1 MQIKKEYVI
10 CLSLLSIS
18 IVYLFY
24 TSKIKITELYQN
36 KETIDPDIEIVVAR
50 YNEDLDWLRDE
61 MFNNLTVTIYNK
73 GTNDTFYK
81 PPNLKRIVQLPNV
94 GVCDHTYLYHIF
106 SNYDDLANV
115 TIFLPGSCLDRI
127 KAIKTLNV
135 LNETIKT
142 KNSMFHGYYQ
152 EKGLLDSMKD
162 FIITAYETQN
172 MKNRSNISNYDIKTR
187 RCDVY
192 PFGKWFTEVFGNIF
206 VNYSTYYGVF
216 SVSKEHIQS
225 RSKYFYEKLMSYV
238 NKNINEECSHFME
251 RSYIA
256 IFNPPIECIRVVKVM
271 NS

>member
-1 MQIKKEYVI
+1 MQIKNEYVI
-10 CLSLLSIS
+10 CLFLLLIS
-18 IVYLFY
+18 IVYMMYSAQNKF
-24 TSKIKITELYQN
+24 TELYQN

-61 MFNNLTVTIYNK
+61 MFNNLAVTIYNK
-73 GTNDTFYK
+73 GINDSFYK
-81 PPNLKRIVQLPNV
+81 PPNLKRVTKLPNV

-127 KAIKTLNV
+127 KAIKTLNI

-152 EKGLLDSMKD
+152 EKGLLEAMKD
-162 FIITAYETQN
+162 FTQTSYETQYI
-172 MKNRSNISNYDIKTR
+172 KNRSINSQNDIKSR
-187 RCDVY
+187 RCDMY

-206 VNYSTYYGVF
+206 VNYNTYFGVF
-216 SVSKEHIQS
+216 SVSKEHIHN
-225 RSKYFYEKLMSYV
+225 RDKEFYEKLLNYV
-238 NKNINEECSHFME
+238 NKNINEECSHYME

-271 NS
+271 NI